1 MLGEWFL
8 LKTRWLNTLAGYKK
22 HLSMVT
28 TPVIDFLENLLK
40 KEPTLRFFFLKYS
53 YTKKAL
59 FCGTHYLECLPRSL
73 QFSHSEDGI
82 HTRKGAS
89 RGRPRPYLPVALP
102 FLIEVEWQLTQ
113 ISLFR
118 SHPGELKKFETR
130 KKFQSFFDGETTRQ
144 VAWKLKIS
152 YYWIY
157 RRSRME

>member
-1 MLGEWFL
+1 MIKHFS
-8 LKTRWLNTLAGYKK
+8 WLQETPKYGNYSSYRFFREFAKERANTK
-22 HLSMVT
+22 
-28 TPVIDFLENLLK
+28 I
-40 KEPTLRFFFLKYS
+40 FFLKYS

-89 RGRPRPYLPVALP
+89 RGHPRPYLPVALP

-118 SHPGELKKFETR
+118 SQPGELKKFETR
-130 KKFQSFFDGETTRQ
+130 KKFQSFSDGETTRQ
-144 VAWKLKIS
+144 VA
-152 YYWIY
+152 
-157 RRSRME
+157 